1 MSLTMNT
8 NYISSIGITKIYNAV
23 CLFVQ
28 QVWIY
33 LRVIVRSMTWVKK
46 LPYRMK
52 MYKEFY
58 FSTWLILIFELQSY
72 KLSLTNF

>member
-52 MYKEFY
+52 MYKEF
-58 FSTWLILIFELQSY
+58 
-72 KLSLTNF
+72 